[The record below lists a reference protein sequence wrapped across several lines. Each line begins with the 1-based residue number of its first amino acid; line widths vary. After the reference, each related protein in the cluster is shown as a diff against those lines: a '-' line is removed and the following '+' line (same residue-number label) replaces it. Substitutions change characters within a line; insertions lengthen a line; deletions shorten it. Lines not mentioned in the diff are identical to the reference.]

1 MIRRDNTQ
9 IAVVRDDAMLK
20 TSSSIN
26 EGAIFGIVGILNI
39 DGSNYLGVISEIA
52 KVGQI
57 NKANINKV
65 QTVKLVPFKVSL
77 FEFFTSLNSLVKS

>member
-1 MIRRDNTQ
+1 VIRRDNTQ
-9 IAVVRDDAMLK
+9 IAVVKDDALLK
-20 TSSSIN
+20 QSSAIN

-39 DGSNYLGVISEIA
+39 DGNNYLGVISEIL

-65 QTVKLVPFKVSL
+65 ATVKLLPFKVS
-77 FEFFTSLNSLVKS
+77 FSQK

>member
-1 MIRRDNTQ
+1 MIRRDNTH
-9 IAVVRDDAMLK
+9 ITVVKDDNILK
-20 TSSSIN
+20 QSSAIN

-39 DGSNYLGVISEIA
+39 EGVNYLGVISEIA

-65 QTVKLVPFKVSL
+65 VTVKLLPFKVSL
-77 FEFFTSLNSLVKS
+77 AIVIDLNSSG

>member
-1 MIRRDNTQ
+1 VIRRDNTH
-9 IAVVRDDAMLK
+9 ITIVKDDNILK
-20 TSSSIN
+20 QSSAIN

-39 DGSNYLGVISEIA
+39 EGVNYLGVISEIA

-65 QTVKLVPFKVSL
+65 VSVKLLPFKVSL
-77 FEFFTSLNSLVKS
+77 AIVIDLSSSG